1 MYVTIKRS
9 KNTNIFQFQQSC
21 HRISLFGNDEATEY
35 AILSHPRIREEVDYN
50 EITKL
55 TQMGGEERYQLDGY
69 RMILKNCQQARKDG
83 REWLWV
89 NTCCIDKYSNVEL
102 LDIINSMY
110 WWYESAKVSYTT
122 TSRSVLSH
130 CQ

>member
-1 MYVTIKRS
+1 M
-9 KNTNIFQFQQSC
+9 
-21 HRISLFGNDEATEY
+21 
-35 AILSHPRIREEVDYN
+35 DYN

-83 REWLWV
+83 REWLWA

-102 LDIINSMY
+102 L
-110 WWYESAKVSYTT
+110 
-122 TSRSVLSH
+122 
-130 CQ
+130 